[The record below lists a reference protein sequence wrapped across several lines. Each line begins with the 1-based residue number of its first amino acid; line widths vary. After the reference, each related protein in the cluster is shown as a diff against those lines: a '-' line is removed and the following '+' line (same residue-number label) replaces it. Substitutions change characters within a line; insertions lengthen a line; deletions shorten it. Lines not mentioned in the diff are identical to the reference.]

1 VPHVVL
7 ETNSPL
13 HELIEGIDPFVER
26 AGNTVWRLRDLF
38 LNGDGH
44 HALAE
49 CLVVRA
55 GRPRRFFVHL
65 SQREG
70 DASVVVRPY
79 PVPSIDATPSV
90 KRMIALV
97 AEAVVRHHPDV
108 EIGRTT
114 VRDFLTDRYRYAPDP
129 EPGEWDPRLPES
141 GLPGPLDWEAIFGRP
156 GPVEI
161 EIGSGKGGFLVD
173 AATRSPDTGFLS
185 IEWAG
190 SYAEGLRDR
199 IRRRDLRNVRVVR
212 ADAGRLLEEAVPAGS
227 VRAVHVY
234 FPDPW
239 PKKRHHKRRLVT
251 TAFAGAVAEALEPG
265 GELRFVT
272 DHGEYFDEAKAVLD
286 AEPRLEAAEVP
297 ADMVDLTNYE
307 RKYRAEGRPIH
318 RARYR
323 RRPE

>member
-1 VPHVVL
+1 MPHVVL
-7 ETNSPL
+7 QTSSPL

-26 AGNTVWRLRDLF
+26 EGDTVWRLRDLF
-38 LNGDGH
+38 LNGDGR

-49 CLVVRA
+49 CLVVRD
-55 GRPRRFFVHL
+55 GRPQRFFVHL

-79 PVPSIDATPSV
+79 RVPPIDATPSV
-90 KRMIALV
+90 KRMIALL
-97 AEAVVRHHPDV
+97 AEAVRRHHPDV

-114 VRDFLTDRYRYAPDP
+114 VRDYLTDRYRYAPDP

-141 GLPGPLDWEAIFGRP
+141 VLPKPLDWEAIFGRQ

-161 EIGSGKGGFLVD
+161 EIGSGKGSFLID
-173 AATRSPDTGFLS
+173 AATRSPATGFLS
-185 IEWAG
+185 IEWAAA
-190 SYAEGLRDR
+190 YAAALGDR

-212 ADAGRLLEEAVPAGS
+212 ADAGRLLAEGVRGGS
-227 VRAVHVY
+227 VRAVHLY

-251 TAFAGAVAEALEPG
+251 PAFASAVAEVLEPD

-272 DHGEYFDEAKAVLD
+272 DHGEYFDEAKAILD
-286 AEPRLEAAEVP
+286 AEPQLEPAEVP

-318 RARYR
+318 RAWYR
-323 RRPE
+323 RRRG

>member
-1 VPHVVL
+1 MPHVVL
-7 ETNSPL
+7 QTSSPL
-13 HELIEGIDPFVER
+13 HELIEGVAPFVER
-26 AGNTVWRLRDLF
+26 EGNTVWRLRDLF
-38 LNGDGH
+38 LNGDGR

-49 CLVVRA
+49 CLLVRD

-79 PVPSIDATPSV
+79 AVPPLDATPSV
-90 KRMIALV
+90 KRMVALV
-97 AEAVVRHHPDV
+97 AEAVRRHHPDV
-108 EIGRTT
+108 EIGHTT
-114 VRDFLTDRYRYAPDP
+114 IGDSFTGRYRYAPDP
-129 EPGEWDPRLPES
+129 EPGEWDPRLRES
-141 GLPGPLDWEAIFGRP
+141 GLPRPLDWEAIFGRP

-161 EIGSGKGGFLVD
+161 EVGSGKGGFLVE
-173 AATRSPDTGFLS
+173 AATRSPETGFLS
-185 IEWAG
+185 IEWA
-190 SYAEGLRDR
+190 SAYAEGLRDR

-212 ADAGRLLEEAVPAGS
+212 AEAGRLLREAVPAGS

-251 TAFAGAVAEALEPG
+251 PAFAGAVAEALAPG

-272 DHGEYFDEAKAVLD
+272 DHAEYFVEAKAVLD
-286 AEPRLEAAEVP
+286 AEPRLEGVAVP
-297 ADMVDLTNYE
+297 ADMVDLSNYE

-323 RRPE
+323 RRPG

>member
-1 VPHVVL
+1 MPHVVL
-7 ETNSPL
+7 VTSSPL

-26 AGNTVWRLRDLF
+26 AGSTVWRLRDLF
-38 LNGDGH
+38 LNGDGR

-49 CLVVRA
+49 CLVVQG

-70 DASVVVRPY
+70 DASVVVRRY
-79 PVPSIDATPSV
+79 PVPPVDATPSV

-97 AEAVVRHHPDV
+97 AEAVRRHHPDV
-108 EIGRTT
+108 EIGHTT
-114 VRDFLTDRYRYAPDP
+114 VREFLTDRYRYAPDP

-141 GLPGPLDWEAIFGRP
+141 GLPRPLDWEAIFGRA

-173 AATRSPDTGFLS
+173 AATRFPDTGFLS
-185 IEWAG
+185 IEWAAA
-190 SYAEGLRDR
+190 YAEGLRNR

-212 ADAGRLLEEAVPAGS
+212 ADAGRFLEEAVPPGS

-239 PKKRHHKRRLVT
+239 PKKRHHKRRLILP
-251 TAFAGAVAEALEPG
+251 AFAGAVADALEPG
-265 GELRFVT
+265 GEFRFVT

-286 AEPRLEAAEVP
+286 AEPRLEAVEVP

-323 RRPE
+323 RNPP